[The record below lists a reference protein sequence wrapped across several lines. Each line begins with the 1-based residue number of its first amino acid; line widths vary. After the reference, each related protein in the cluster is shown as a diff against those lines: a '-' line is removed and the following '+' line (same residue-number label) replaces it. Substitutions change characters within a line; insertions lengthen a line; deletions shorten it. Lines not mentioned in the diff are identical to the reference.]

1 MRREQENQKTDFGSE
16 GVDEEHVCDSLTVFF
31 HESWKQVV
39 KLKHQEIVQSGGLKP
54 GADSRGSALEVAR
67 RYTKAENCVH
77 MAGEDGLWKAR
88 TITRNCFSL
97 MPSSD
102 VSYASKL
109 LAVGRDPTD
118 DLDMNCF

>member
-1 MRREQENQKTDFGSE
+1 M
-16 GVDEEHVCDSLTVFF
+16 
-31 HESWKQVV
+31 
-39 KLKHQEIVQSGGLKP
+39 
-54 GADSRGSALEVAR
+54 DSRRSALEVACW
-67 RYTKAENCVH
+67 YTKAENCAH
-77 MAGEDGLWKAR
+77 MAGEDGLWKAS

-118 DLDMNCF
+118 DLDMNYF